1 MTPFYQITVIISETA
16 VMGEKFSLK
25 WNDYLV
31 NVTKKFSVL
40 RNEDEFSDVTLV
52 SSDKRQVSA
61 HKVVLSSSSDYFKTI
76 LQNNNKSKD
85 IMLCLENISHEE
97 LNNMLDYVY
106 NGEVNIEQ
114 DQLDRFLKIAQRF
127 QLEGLISDES
137 GELEAEDTQSYVV
150 KNANKLQP
158 LSKTE
163 NVDHEKK
170 IAQNSVKEHFKI
182 SSEEFQSVE
191 ELDEKLK
198 ENLCRVDVDGTKK
211 WQCIICNKVSRDLHN
226 AKEHVEFH
234 FEGLSFLCQD
244 CDKTFRSRNALRQHK
259 ARHCNGKLISGPGR
273 H

>member
-1 MTPFYQITVIISETA
+1 MTLFYQVTVIISETA

-76 LQNNNKSKD
+76 LQSNNKSKD
-85 IMLCLENISHEE
+85 IILCLENISHEE

-106 NGEVNIEQ
+106 NGQVNIEQ
-114 DQLDRFLKIAQRF
+114 DQLDRFLIIAQRF

-137 GELEAEDTQSYVV
+137 ADLEAEDTHNS
-150 KNANKLQP
+150 NKMHP

-163 NVDHEKK
+163 NVDNIKK
-170 IAQNSVKEHFKI
+170 STQIGVKEPIKI

-191 ELDEKLK
+191 ELDERLMD
-198 ENLCRVDVDGTKK
+198 NLSRVDVDGTKK
-211 WQCIICNKVSRDLHN
+211 WQCTICNQVAGRLFH
-226 AKEHVEFH
+226 AKEHVEVH
-234 FEGLSFLCQD
+234 FEGLSFPCQN
-244 CDKTFRSRNALRQHK
+244 CDKTFRSRNTLRNHQT
-259 ARHCNGKLISGPGR
+259 RVCNGKLFLGPGT